1 MGLWTERKSGI
12 DGLAPDE
19 ILVKIFD
26 QSYEWTEDDNRYLM
40 EECFYKEIGY
50 PEEAGLWTYPVEVII
65 KLDTIDYG
73 ERFFRIG
80 YDCGLTEY
88 QDTIV
93 WDTRPVEVRLH
104 RYTKTIEVE
113 EWEEV

>member
-40 EECFYKEIGY
+40 EECFYKEIG
-50 PEEAGLWTYPVEVII
+50 
-65 KLDTIDYG
+65 
-73 ERFFRIG
+73 
-80 YDCGLTEY
+80 
-88 QDTIV
+88 
-93 WDTRPVEVRLH
+93 
-104 RYTKTIEVE
+104 
-113 EWEEV
+113 

>member
-1 MGLWTERKSGI
+1 MGLWTNRKSGI

-40 EECFYKEIGY
+40 EGCFYQEIGY
-50 PEEAGLWTYPVEVII
+50 PERAGRWTYPVDVII
-65 KLDTIDYG
+65 VLDTIDYG

-88 QDTIV
+88 QESMV
-93 WDTRPVEVRLH
+93 WDERPVEVRLH
-104 RYTKTIEVE
+104 KYTKTIEVE